1 MNTANLKHFINARL
15 GSDQSLICNSAKMK
29 ICHLK
34 ESYLLKLDSD
44 HWFEVHAQE
53 LMSGEAAKERV
64 TPVPSK
70 SGLLTYFRFGEAQCA
85 SCGLSPTLGHAAT

>member
-1 MNTANLKHFINARL
+1 MTVVFGLGTRFRVHMRTKLKNGVL
-15 GSDQSLICNSAKMK
+15 SNGQQPQSVLNGF
-29 ICHLK
+29 
-34 ESYLLKLDSD
+34 Y
-44 HWFEVHAQE
+44 QE